1 MKIKNHKNYN
11 EDNKYTKDDIK
22 HQPHTIPTYI
32 FFRSLMTINQAIR
45 QIYQNNIFKANAL
58 KPLTVGQVEIKIM
71 EPTRIKGTHLY

>member
-1 MKIKNHKNYN
+1 MILNINH
-11 EDNKYTKDDIK
+11 ILF
-22 HQPHTIPTYI
+22 QHTF